1 MPLVIG
7 ITSVH
12 RLLYVVI
19 MHQAVATEKFVWC
32 VRGQQGQLSISITNE
47 ARFVQRAEAIDHSP
61 GIVRHVL
68 HLDSELGWMAA
79 IAVSAAEAGSSGS
92 GKEQLWIMIRRVRRL
107 VSASSSSSGVSFYPR
122 VVVTRV
128 TTV

>member
-92 GKEQLWIMIRRVRRL
+92 GKEQLWIRRL
-107 VSASSSSSGVSFYPR
+107 VSAYSCSGVSFYPR